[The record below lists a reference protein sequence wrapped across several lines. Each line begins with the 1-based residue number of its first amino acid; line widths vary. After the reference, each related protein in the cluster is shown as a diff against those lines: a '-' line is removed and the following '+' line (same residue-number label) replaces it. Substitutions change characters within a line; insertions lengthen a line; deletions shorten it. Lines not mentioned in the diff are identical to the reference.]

1 MTQIEVKVVN
11 NSNNPLPE
19 YSTEQSAGMDL
30 RANISSP
37 ITIHPQERVLISTG
51 LHISLPEGYEAMV
64 RPRSG
69 LALKHGV
76 TVLNTPGCVDA
87 DFRGDIGVILIN
99 LDTTTPFIVNPGDR
113 IAQLIINKV
122 ERVSWIPVEVLDT
135 TERSSGGFGHT
146 GVN

>member
-87 DFRGDIGVILIN
+87 DFRGEIGVILIN

-113 IAQLIINKV
+113 IAQLIINKI

>member
-87 DFRGDIGVILIN
+87 DFRGEIGVILIN
-99 LDTTTPFIVNPGDR
+99 LDTTTPFSVYPGDR